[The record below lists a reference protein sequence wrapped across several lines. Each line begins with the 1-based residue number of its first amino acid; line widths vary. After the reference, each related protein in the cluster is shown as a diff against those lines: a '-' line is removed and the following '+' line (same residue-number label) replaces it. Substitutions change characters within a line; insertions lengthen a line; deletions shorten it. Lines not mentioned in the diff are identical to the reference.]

1 MTEALRLT
9 AVTKSFGTGADAV
22 PVLHGVDLGVTTG
35 SLVALLGPS
44 GCGKTTLLRLVAGFD
59 RPDGG
64 TVEVDGQVVTG
75 PGVQRPPERRRI
87 GVVPQEG
94 AVFPHLSVRG
104 NIGFGLPR
112 RDRRN
117 GRVEQMLELVGLD
130 GFAERMPHELSG
142 GQLQRVALA
151 RALAPNPSVVL
162 LDEPFAALDTS
173 LRAAVRAEVRRVVH
187 AAGATA
193 LLVTHDQEEALS
205 MADEVAIML
214 GGRIVQQGSPMAV
227 YRQPASTTVAEFL
240 GDAVLLHA
248 VGAGPVAQ
256 TALGP
261 LVTETHAPALPG
273 RVLIRPEQITLDP
286 GSAPP
291 EQAPALVRLTEF
303 FGHDALVSVSLNASP
318 AVSIRARV
326 LGAPTHLLPGTPV
339 RVSVSGPVTFF
350 PEAQHPEPEEC
361 RMPE

>member
-205 MADEVAIML
+205 VADRVAFMW
-214 GGRIVQQGSPMAV
+214 GGCVEQIGTPDEIYGSPV
-227 YRQPASTTVAEFL
+227 TVHAAEFI
-240 GDAVLLHA
+240 GDANILRMDVEDGQVRLPFGDLAAPEGTRRAAVVIRPEEIQILPGGIYGHVVSREYYGHDQVLHVVLEESGIELRVRVAPHERLG
-248 VGAGPVAQ
+248 GAGPISIGLRS
-256 TALGP
+256 TP
-261 LVTETHAPALPG
+261 LVLSADDEDAIPPSPRPHG
-273 RVLIRPEQITLDP
+273 IR
-286 GSAPP
+286 S
-291 EQAPALVRLTEF
+291 QA
-303 FGHDALVSVSLNASP
+303 
-318 AVSIRARV
+318 
-326 LGAPTHLLPGTPV
+326 
-339 RVSVSGPVTFF
+339 
-350 PEAQHPEPEEC
+350 
-361 RMPE
+361 